1 MTLLPMS
8 RRLLMP
14 AAVLIFAGAAAN
26 CSHSGGTKLP
36 EAGSIDADRYL
47 NEHGKASLQDKHW
60 LEAREYYKKLFDTY
74 PGSTYREDAKLGIG
88 DAYMG
93 EKRVDSD
100 ILAVNEFREFLR
112 FFPRSARA
120 DYAQFRICQAQS
132 RQMLG
137 PQRDQTAT
145 RDAIRECDMFVKTY
159 PGSELHQQ
167 GVDTL
172 RAAQD
177 RLSDSQFD
185 VGMFYFRAKY
195 YLGALDRF
203 MQLLRDDPNY
213 TRKDKLY
220 YYIGETLYRS
230 KNPKEA
236 LPYYQRLVTEFEK
249 SEYVKKAQSRIVEL
263 KR

>member
-1 MTLLPMS
+1 VAALL
-8 RRLLMP
+8 L
-14 AAVLIFAGAAAN
+14 ATATAH

-36 EAGSIDADRYL
+36 EAGSVDADKYL
-47 NEHGKASLQDKHW
+47 YEHGNASLQTRHW
-60 LEAREYYKKLFDTY
+60 IEAREYFKKLFDTY
-74 PGSTYREDAKLGIG
+74 PGSTYREDAKLGVG
-88 DAYMG
+88 DSYMG
-93 EKRVDSD
+93 EKRIDSD

-120 DYAQFRICQAQS
+120 DYAQFRICTAQS

-145 RDAIRECDMFVKTY
+145 RDAIRECDVFVKTY

-167 GVDTL
+167 GVDAE

-177 RLSDSQFD
+177 RLSDAAFE

-203 MQLLRDDPNY
+203 MTLLHDDPSY
-213 TRKDKLY
+213 THKDQLY
-220 YYIGETLYRS
+220 YYIAETLYRA
-230 KNPKEA
+230 KNTKEA
-236 LPYYQRLVTEFEK
+236 LPYYERLVTEFEK
-249 SEYVKKAQSRIVEL
+249 SEYLKRAQSRIAEL

>member
-1 MTLLPMS
+1 MTLLPML
-8 RRLLMP
+8 RRLMMS
-14 AAVLIFAGAAAN
+14 AAVLILAGAATR
-26 CSHSGGTKLP
+26 CSHSGGAAKLP
-36 EAGSIDADRYL
+36 EAGSIDADKYL
-47 NEHGKASLQDKHW
+47 YEHGSASLQDKHW
-60 LEAREYYKKLFDTY
+60 VEAREYFKKLFDTY

-88 DAYMG
+88 DSYMG
-93 EKRVDSD
+93 EKRIDSD

-112 FFPRSARA
+112 FFPRSPRA
-120 DYAQFRICQAQS
+120 DYAQFRICTAQS

-145 RDAIRECDMFVKTY
+145 RDAIRECDTFVKTY

-167 GVDTL
+167 GVDAV

-203 MQLLRDDPNY
+203 MALLHDDPSY
-213 TRKDKLY
+213 THKDVLY
-220 YYIGETLYRS
+220 YYIGETLFRS

-236 LPYYQRLVTEFEK
+236 LPYYQRLLTEFEK
-249 SEYVKKAQSRIVEL
+249 S
-263 KR
+263 